1 MHRYPFLRFAAGVL
15 RVLGWIA
22 LVLGVIGSIGAGVVA
37 GMMMGEAME
46 IPVVSVIGGAL
57 VMIAGMIASFLVWL
71 YLLSSRELFYLAIDV
86 EQNTR
91 DTAERGPG
99 PSTQSLD
106 EGAL

>member
-22 LVLGVIGSIGAGVVA
+22 LVLGVIGSIGGGVMA
-37 GMMMGEAME
+37 GMVVGQSLEVPFVNVLAGAM
-46 IPVVSVIGGAL
+46 VVI
-57 VMIAGMIASFLVWL
+57 MGMICSFLVWL
-71 YLLSSRELFYLAIDV
+71 YLLSTRELFHLAIDV

-99 PSTQSLD
+99 ASTQSLD
-106 EGAL
+106 EGVL